1 MDLQLYFRV
10 LWRFRLIIV
19 AGLLL
24 AIVLATVSLVKVT
37 WADGSV
43 KFTYR
48 SPVYYQSQAT
58 IFVTQRGYPWGRSV
72 FPSKPI
78 TGSQGAVTSSNY
90 ADPGR
95 LAYLASVYAQLG
107 TSDAVRTV
115 MRKDGPLRGKIE
127 SQAGFDERN
136 GSYQPYV
143 YVSATATDGA
153 VAVELANRAA
163 TAIRTVVRTQQLNAG
178 IPADQ
183 QVALDLFSGAR
194 PPTVVAPRK
203 KTLPIVMF
211 LTVVLITVGLAF
223 VLENIRPR
231 ALRIERVPD
240 EKPAA
245 AGGAGD
251 GSDWPVSPR
260 PEDDR
265 PAASTGYRI

>member
-10 LWRFRLIIV
+10 LWRFRLVIV
-19 AGLLL
+19 VGLLL
-24 AIVLATVSLVKVT
+24 ATVLATISLAKVT
-37 WADGSV
+37 WADGTV

-48 SPVYYQSQAT
+48 SSVFYQSQAT

-72 FPSKPI
+72 FPSQPI
-78 TGSQGAVTSSNY
+78 TGRAGVVTSNY

-107 TSDAVRTV
+107 TSDAVREV
-115 MRKDGPLRGKIE
+115 MRKEGPLPGKID
-127 SQAGFDERN
+127 ARPGFDERN

-143 YVSATATDGA
+143 YVTAIATDGA
-153 VAVELANRAA
+153 QAVELANRAA
-163 TAIRTVVRTQQLNAG
+163 TAIRTVVRRQQLNAN
-178 IPADQ
+178 IPANQ

-194 PPTVVAPRK
+194 PPTVVQPRK
-203 KTLPIVMF
+203 KTLPIVIF

-240 EKPAA
+240 EKAP
-245 AGGAGD
+245 AGGGGG

-265 PAASTGYRI
+265 PAASTGLRI

>member
-24 AIVLATVSLVKVT
+24 AIVLATISLVKVT

-43 KFTYR
+43 KLTYR

-72 FPSKPI
+72 FPSQPT
-78 TGSQGAVTSSNY
+78 TGRQGASTATSNY

-107 TSDAVRTV
+107 TSDAVRAV
-115 MRKDGPLRGKIE
+115 MRKDGPVRGKID
-127 SQAGFDERN
+127 ATPGFDERN

-143 YVSATATDGA
+143 YVSAIATEGA
-153 VAVELANRAA
+153 LAVELANRAA

-178 IPADQ
+178 IPANQ

-245 AGGAGD
+245 GGAGD

>member
-10 LWRFRLIIV
+10 LWRFRLIIL

-24 AIVLATVSLVKVT
+24 AIVLATISLAKVT
-37 WADGSV
+37 WANGSV

-48 SPVYYQSQAT
+48 SQVYYQSQAT

-72 FPSKPI
+72 FPSKPT
-78 TGSQGAVTSSNY
+78 TGSPGAVTSNY

-107 TSDAVRTV
+107 TSDVVRAV

-127 SQAGFDERN
+127 AEPGFDERN

-143 YVSATATDGA
+143 YVSAVATDGA
-153 VAVELANRAA
+153 TAVELANRAA
-163 TAIRTVVRTQQLNAG
+163 TAIRTVVRTQQLNAN

-194 PPTVVAPRK
+194 PPTVLQPRK

-240 EKPAA
+240 EKAP
-245 AGGAGD
+245 AGGAGE
-251 GSDWPVSPR
+251 GSDWPVSTR

-265 PAASTGYRI
+265 PAASTGLRI

>member
-10 LWRFRLIIV
+10 LWRFRLIIL

-24 AIVLATVSLVKVT
+24 AIVLATISLAKVT

-72 FPSKPI
+72 FPSQPE
-78 TGSQGAVTSSNY
+78 TGRSGVVTSNY

-115 MRKDGPLRGKIE
+115 MRKDGPLRGKI
-127 SQAGFDERN
+127 AATPGFDERN
-136 GSYQPYV
+136 GAYQPYV
-143 YVSATATDGA
+143 YVSAIATDGA
-153 VAVELANRAA
+153 LAVELANRAA
-163 TAIRTVVRTQQLNAG
+163 TAIRTVVRTQQLNAD
-178 IPADQ
+178 IPANQ
-183 QVALDLFSGAR
+183 QVALDFFSGAR
-194 PPTVVAPRK
+194 PPSVVAPRK

-211 LTVVLITVGLAF
+211 LTVMLITVGLAF